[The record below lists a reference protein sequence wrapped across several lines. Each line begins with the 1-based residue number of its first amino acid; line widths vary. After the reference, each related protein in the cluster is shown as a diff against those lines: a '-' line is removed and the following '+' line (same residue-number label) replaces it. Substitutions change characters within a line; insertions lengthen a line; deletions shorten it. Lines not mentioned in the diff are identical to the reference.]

1 MKVKVKKNIATL
13 FGLFLSFG
21 LFAQSEVTTYFE
33 NGNPKM
39 EVYKVGGRSVQTTY
53 YASGAIKQMGMFL
66 NNEPTGAWKT
76 YNTSGVLISEGS
88 FLEGKKTGKWIIYV
102 SNTNKKYELFYE
114 DGIRVDAVAFK

>member
-1 MKVKVKKNIATL
+1 
-13 FGLFLSFG
+13 
-21 LFAQSEVTTYFE
+21 
-33 NGNPKM
+33 
-39 EVYKVGGRSVQTTY
+39 
-53 YASGAIKQMGMFL
+53 MFL